1 MGRELAEANAEAMS
15 AWIDAEQVLS
25 LPMRE
30 IAWDGSTENLNRTD
44 VTQPALLTAEVA
56 ALRTLQAS
64 GLAPCAAAGHSLG
77 EYAALVAAGALRF
90 SDALRI
96 VRARSAAMQAA
107 AEAAGGGMAAVIG
120 GDEAALASLC
130 EEIGGVAPANVNAPG
145 QIVVSGTDE
154 ALQAL
159 SERAKEIGAR
169 RVLRLNVAGPF
180 HSPAMAPAAEAVSAA
195 LGGTEFREASVPV
208 YTNVTAKPQSSAS
221 ELSRMLVEQVTGRV
235 LWADTIRNMVGD
247 GITDFVEMGPGT
259 VLAGLMKR
267 IAPDCVI
274 YSVGDM
280 ASLNAFLEVAG
291 Q

>member
-1 MGRELAEANAEAMS
+1 
-15 AWIDAEQVLS
+15 
-25 LPMRE
+25 
-30 IAWDGSTENLNRTD
+30 
-44 VTQPALLTAEVA
+44 
-56 ALRTLQAS
+56 
-64 GLAPCAAAGHSLG
+64 
-77 EYAALVAAGALRF
+77 
-90 SDALRI
+90 
-96 VRARSAAMQAA
+96 
-107 AEAAGGGMAAVIG
+107 MAAVIG

-267 IAPDCVI
+267 IAPD
-274 YSVGDM
+274 DM